1 MPIAPHFFVPIHIH
15 LYARIFRVFI
25 QRNDIMGK
33 EVTIVLFLMLR
44 CLRRGNNVIAFLH
57 KERLI
62 ERF

>member
-15 LYARIFRVFI
+15 LYVRIFRVFI
-25 QRNDIMGK
+25 QMNDIMGK

-44 CLRRGNNVIAFLH
+44 CLRRENDVIAFLH